1 MVFQCLKKLYLVKR
15 VTKIYLAV
23 PFKILFAFKTAL
35 KMLSGKISLNQNF
48 FNLQC
53 L

>member
-1 MVFQCLKKLYLVKR
+1 MVSQCLKKLYLVKR

-23 PFKILFAFKTAL
+23 PFKILSAVKTAL
-35 KMLSGKISLNQNF
+35 KMLSGKISFNKNF
-48 FNLQC
+48 FNLQR